1 MSVRTRR
8 PGGTAMSVRTRRP
21 GASAVAASVDD
32 AGGPEAMGD
41 GGSAGATARH
51 RVRRARPLVVG
62 AAALAVI
69 VLITLLS
76 GTGEEGAP
84 LSPENPGPEGARG
97 VAQVL
102 ADEGVDVQRP
112 GSFDEALALLD
123 AGPATLFLNDAR
135 QYLSATQ
142 VATLTAAADRS
153 VLATPGAR
161 QLTALEEDIELVGP
175 LPFDPGNDT
184 PPPEAA
190 CTDSRASAAGTI
202 TATGSLY
209 SGPVECFPSAA
220 DDGTGGLYVTSTE
233 GSVGVLGA
241 PAVLAN
247 RSITADGNAALALQL
262 LGFSPALVWFEP
274 TGADV
279 VAVGE
284 GIDPLTLLPPWV
296 DVLLVW
302 LLVCAVL
309 AMLWRGR
316 RMGPLATEPLPVL
329 VRAAETAEGRAR
341 LYQDAR
347 SVEHAAATLRSGTLT
362 RLARRLRVDRSAPAS
377 EIIAAAAHRSGRPR
391 DELEARLLHSPTTNR
406 ELVPWSQG
414 LLDLEKEITPP

>member
-1 MSVRTRR
+1 M
-8 PGGTAMSVRTRRP
+8 
-21 GASAVAASVDD
+21 DH

-51 RVRRARPLVVG
+51 RIRGARPLVVG
-62 AAALAVI
+62 AVVLALT
-69 VLITLLS
+69 VLITLLA

-84 LSPENPGPEGARG
+84 LAPENPGPEGARG

-102 ADEGVDVQRP
+102 ADEGVDVQHP

-142 VATLTAAADRS
+142 IATLTTAADRS
-153 VLATPGAR
+153 VLAGPGAR
-161 QLTALEEDIELVGP
+161 QLTALGEDIDLVGP
-175 LPFDPGNDT
+175 LPFDPGGDT

-190 CTDSRASAAGTI
+190 CADPRASAAGTI

-209 SGPVECFPSAA
+209 SGPVECFPSATG
-220 DDGTGGLYVTSTE
+220 DPPGGLYVTGAD

-241 PAVLAN
+241 PGVLAN
-247 RSITADGNAALALQL
+247 RSITAEGNAALALQL
-262 LGFSPALVWFEP
+262 LGSSPALVWFEP

-279 VAVGE
+279 ASVGE

-296 DVLLVW
+296 DLLLAW

-362 RLARRLRVDRSAPAS
+362 RLARSLRVDHSAPAS
-377 EIIAAAAHRSGRPR
+377 EIIDAAARRSGYPR
-391 DELEARLLHSPTTNR
+391 EELERRLLHRPTTNR